1 MFGRTVE
8 SNENA
13 FVNEVKEKELKK
25 KKVMSSLKKH
35 LVYSIV
41 IRLVLIAYGE
51 VQDQISE
58 VQYTDVDYRVVT
70 DGARHIYNGRSPF
83 NRHTYRYTPL
93 LAIFLLPNIYIHRC
107 FGKILFAVF
116 DLVIA
121 VIIKLIIV
129 DEYHMLV
136 LNQSNSIEDIKKKFF
151 TGSNPTK
158 SKVKLS
164 NSKKETSSKW
174 FSSSDRMKFERMGN
188 FSAYVW
194 LYNPLTMV
202 IATRGNGDAITCSL
216 VLMSI
221 YYLLKV
227 QENSS
232 KNKDNEK
239 NVIKCGIF
247 HGLAIHFRLYPVFF
261 SLAYFMYLSDMKGK
275 LNSIQSIV
283 KCFLRPNRKQVL
295 LVVSVLKVLIF
306 TTGIF
311 YLLYN
316 YKFLYESIIYHF
328 VRKDTRHNFS
338 LYFYLQYLNSAELR
352 VNVLEKLLTVT
363 PQLVLIILISFHFC
377 RTRQTIQFAL
387 LLITFIMVTYNPV
400 ITSQYFVWF
409 LSLLPLTINNFRNL
423 SIKQVVILT
432 SLWLIGQGMWLL
444 CAFFLEFKGINS
456 FDFIWLASVFFF
468 IINIIIVQILIE
480 NYDDSSVKLK

>member
-1 MFGRTVE
+1 
-8 SNENA
+8 
-13 FVNEVKEKELKK
+13 
-25 KKVMSSLKKH
+25 MSSLRKH

-58 VQYTDVDYRVVT
+58 VPYTDVDYRVVT
-70 DGARHIYNGRSPF
+70 DGARHIVNGRSPF

-93 LAIFLLPNIYIHRC
+93 LAIFLLPNIFVHRC
-107 FGKILFAVF
+107 FGKILFAAF

-129 DEYHMLV
+129 DEYRLLM
-136 LNQSNSIEDIKKKFF
+136 LNQSNTIEDNKAKMEKKFF
-151 TGSNPTK
+151 TGTG
-158 SKVKLS
+158 KVKIRLS
-164 NSKKETSSKW
+164 NSKKEAPSRW
-174 FSSSDRMKFERMGN
+174 LSSSDRLKFERMGN
-188 FSAYVW
+188 FAACVW

-227 QENSS
+227 QESSS
-232 KNKDNEK
+232 KENEK
-239 NVIKCGIF
+239 NVIMCGVF
-247 HGLAIHFRLYPVFF
+247 HGLAIHFRLYPIFF
-261 SLAYFMYLSDMKGK
+261 SLAYYLYLSDLKNQI
-275 LNSIQSIV
+275 NSVPSIV
-283 KCFLRPNRKQVL
+283 RCFLQPNRKQVL
-295 LVVSVLKVLIF
+295 LIVSVLKVLIF

-316 YKFLYESIIYHF
+316 YEFLYESIIYHF

-338 LYFYLQYLNSAELR
+338 LYFYLQYLNMAEVR
-352 VNVLEKLLTVT
+352 VNILEKLLTVM

-387 LLITFIMVTYNPV
+387 LLIAFIMVTYNPV

-409 LSLLPLTINNFRNL
+409 LSLLPLTINNFRSL
-423 SIKQVVILT
+423 TAKQVIILP
-432 SLWLIGQGMWLL
+432 SLWFLGQGMWLL
-444 CAFFLEFKGINS
+444 CAYFLEFKGINS
-456 FDFIWLASVFFF
+456 FDFIWLASVVFF
-468 IINIIIVQILIE
+468 IINIIIVQVLIE

>member
-1 MFGRTVE
+1 M
-8 SNENA
+8 
-13 FVNEVKEKELKK
+13 
-25 KKVMSSLKKH
+25 SLKRH
-35 LVYSIV
+35 LVYSII

-58 VQYTDVDYRVVT
+58 VPYTDIDYRVVT
-70 DGARHIYNGRSPF
+70 DGAEHIYNGRSPF

-93 LAIFLLPNIYIHRC
+93 LAILLLPNIYLHRC
-107 FGKILFAVF
+107 FGKILFAAF

-121 VIIKLIIV
+121 IIIKKIIV
-129 DEYHMLV
+129 DEFH
-136 LNQSNSIEDIKKKFF
+136 LNQSSSIED
-151 TGSNPTK
+151 
-158 SKVKLS
+158 VKRKLLNGNKAKIRLS
-164 NSKKETSSKW
+164 IKKETTSKL
-174 FSSSDRMKFERMGN
+174 FSSTDRQKFERMGN
-188 FSAYVW
+188 FAAYVW

-202 IATRGNGDAITCSL
+202 IATRGNGDAITCAL
-216 VLMSI
+216 VLMSV

-232 KNKDNEK
+232 KENER
-239 NVIKCGIF
+239 NVIKCGLF

-261 SLAYFMYLSDMKGK
+261 SLAYFMFLSDMKSQINGAPS
-275 LNSIQSIV
+275 LV
-283 KCFLRPNRKQVL
+283 RCFLKPNRKQVL
-295 LVVSVLKVLIF
+295 LVLSVFKVLIF

-311 YLLYN
+311 YMLYN

-338 LYFYLQYLNSAELR
+338 LYFYLQYLNSGAAK
-352 VNVLEKLLTVT
+352 VNLLEKLLTVT

-400 ITSQYFVWF
+400 VTSQYFVWF

-423 SIKQVVILT
+423 SARQVVILP
-432 SLWLIGQGMWLL
+432 SLWFIGQGMWLL
-444 CAFFLEFKGINS
+444 CAYFLEFKGINS
-456 FDFIWLASVFFF
+456 FDFIWLASVIFF
-468 IINIIIVQILIE
+468 IINVIIVQILIE
-480 NYDDSSVKLK
+480 SYDDLSVKLK

>member
-1 MFGRTVE
+1 
-8 SNENA
+8 
-13 FVNEVKEKELKK
+13 
-25 KKVMSSLKKH
+25 MSGLKKH
-35 LVYSIV
+35 LVYSII

-58 VQYTDVDYRVVT
+58 VPYTDIDYRVVT
-70 DGARHIYNGRSPF
+70 DGAEHIYNGRSPF

-93 LAIFLLPNIYIHRC
+93 LAIFLLPNIYLHRC
-107 FGKILFAVF
+107 FGKILFATF

-121 VIIKLIIV
+121 IIIKWIIV
-129 DEYHMLV
+129 DEYQLLMQ
-136 LNQSNSIEDIKKKFF
+136 NQSTSIEDVKKKLF
-151 TGSNPTK
+151 TGTNV
-158 SKVKLS
+158 SKAKIRLS

-174 FSSSDRMKFERMGN
+174 FSSSDRLKFERMGN

-216 VLMSI
+216 VLISV

-227 QENSS
+227 QDNSS
-232 KNKDNEK
+232 KDKENEK
-239 NVIKCGIF
+239 NVIMSGIF
-247 HGLAIHFRLYPVFF
+247 HGLAIHFRLYPIFF
-261 SLAYFMYLSDMKGK
+261 SLAYYMYLSDVKNNINGFRSI
-275 LNSIQSIV
+275 LN
-283 KCFLRPNRKQVL
+283 CFLKPNRKQVL
-295 LVVSVLKVLIF
+295 LIVSVLKVLIF

-338 LYFYLQYLNSAELR
+338 LYFYLQYLNSGEIR
-352 VNVLEKLLTVT
+352 VNVVEKLLTVT

-387 LLITFIMVTYNPV
+387 LLIAFIMVTYNPV

-409 LSLLPLTINNFRNL
+409 LSLLPLTINNFRSL
-423 SIKQVVILT
+423 SIRQVIILP
-432 SLWLIGQGMWLL
+432 SLWFLGQGMWLL
-444 CAFFLEFKGINS
+444 CAYFLEFKGINS
-456 FDFIWLASVFFF
+456 FDFIWLASVIFF

-480 NYDDSSVKLK
+480 NYDDSCVKLK

>member
-1 MFGRTVE
+1 
-8 SNENA
+8 
-13 FVNEVKEKELKK
+13 
-25 KKVMSSLKKH
+25 MSSFKKH
-35 LVYSIV
+35 LLYSVI

-51 VQDQISE
+51 IQDQISE
-58 VQYTDVDYRVVT
+58 VPYTDIDYRVVT

-93 LAIFLLPNIYIHRC
+93 LAMFLLPNIYLHRC
-107 FGKILFAVF
+107 FGKILFAAF

-121 VIIKLIIV
+121 IIIKLIIV

-136 LNQSNSIEDIKKKFF
+136 MNQSNSVEDIKKKFF
-151 TGSNPTK
+151 TGSVTNK
-158 SKVKLS
+158 AKIRLS

-188 FSAYVW
+188 FSANVW

-227 QENSS
+227 QDNSS
-232 KNKDNEK
+232 KEKANER
-239 NVIKCGIF
+239 NVIMCGIF
-247 HGLAIHFRLYPVFF
+247 HGLAIHFRLYPIFF
-261 SLAYFMYLSDMKGK
+261 SLAYYMFLSDVKQHNMSG
-275 LNSIQSIV
+275 LESIL
-283 KCFLRPNRKQVL
+283 KCVLKPNRKQVL

-338 LYFYLQYLNSAELR
+338 LFFYLQYLNSSVVR
-352 VNVLEKLLTVT
+352 VNIVEKLLTMT
-363 PQLVLIILISFHFC
+363 PQLFLIVLISFHFS

-387 LLITFIMVTYNPV
+387 LLIAFIMVTYNPV
-400 ITSQYFVWF
+400 VTSQYFVWF
-409 LSLLPLTINNFRNL
+409 LSLLPLCINNFRSL
-423 SIKQVVILT
+423 SIKQVIILP
-432 SLWLIGQGMWLL
+432 SLWFLGQGMWLL
-444 CAFFLEFKGINS
+444 FAYFLEFKGINS

>member
-1 MFGRTVE
+1 MT
-8 SNENA
+8 
-13 FVNEVKEKELKK
+13 
-25 KKVMSSLKKH
+25 SLKRH

-51 VQDQISE
+51 FQDQVSE
-58 VQYTDVDYRVVT
+58 VPYTDVDYRVVT

-93 LAIFLLPNIYIHRC
+93 LAIFLLPNIYLHRC

-129 DEYHMLV
+129 DEYHLMLS
-136 LNQSNSIEDIKKKFF
+136 QSNSIEENKAKMEKKFF
-151 TGSNPTK
+151 NGAGK
-158 SKVKLS
+158 AKARLS
-164 NSKKETSSKW
+164 SSKKEASGKW
-174 FSSSDRMKFERMGN
+174 FSSSDRQKFERMGN

-221 YYLLKV
+221 YYLLKI
-227 QENSS
+227 QENGSRE
-232 KNKDNEK
+232 KNNEK
-239 NVIKCGIF
+239 NVMLCGIF
-247 HGLAIHFRLYPVFF
+247 HGLAIHFRLYPIFF
-261 SLAYFMYLSDMKGK
+261 SLAYYMYLSDDRSQINGIS
-275 LNSIQSIV
+275 SIF
-283 KCFLRPNRKQVL
+283 KCIFRPNRKQVL
-295 LVVSVLKVLIF
+295 LVVSVMKVLIF

-316 YKFLYESIIYHF
+316 YQFLYESIIYHL

-338 LYFYLQYLNSAELR
+338 LYFYLQYLNSGE
-352 VNVLEKLLTVT
+352 VNIVEKLLTVM

-387 LLITFIMVTYNPV
+387 LLIAFILVTYNPV

-409 LSLLPLTINNFRNL
+409 LSLLPLTVNNFRSL
-423 SIKQVVILT
+423 TMRQMIILP
-432 SLWLIGQGMWLL
+432 SLWFLGQGLWLL
-444 CAFFLEFKGINS
+444 SAYFLEFKGINS
-456 FDFIWLASVFFF
+456 FDFIWLASVIFF

-480 NYDDSSVKLK
+480 NYE

>member
-1 MFGRTVE
+1 
-8 SNENA
+8 
-13 FVNEVKEKELKK
+13 
-25 KKVMSSLKKH
+25 MSGFNKH
-35 LVYSIV
+35 LIYSII

-58 VQYTDVDYRVVT
+58 VPYTDIDYRVVT

-93 LAIFLLPNIYIHRC
+93 LAMFLLPNIYLHRC
-107 FGKILFAVF
+107 FGKILFAAF

-121 VIIKLIIV
+121 YIIKLIIV
-129 DEYHMLV
+129 DEYHLLV
-136 LNQSNSIEDIKKKFF
+136 MNQTNSVEDIKKKFF
-151 TGSNPTK
+151 NGSGNNKPK
-158 SKVKLS
+158 IRLS

-174 FSSSDRMKFERMGN
+174 FSSSDRSKFERMGN

-227 QENSS
+227 QDNSS
-232 KNKDNEK
+232 KKKENEK
-239 NVIKCGIF
+239 NVIMCGVF
-247 HGLAIHFRLYPVFF
+247 HGLAIHFRLYPIFF
-261 SLAYFMYLSDMKGK
+261 SLAYYMYLSDMKHN
-275 LNSIQSIV
+275 LNGLESIV
-283 KCFLRPNRKQVL
+283 KCVLKPNRKQVL

-311 YLLYN
+311 CLLYKQ
-316 YKFLYESIIYHF
+316 KFLYESIIYHF

-338 LYFYLQYLNSAELR
+338 LYFYLQYLNSAVAR
-352 VNVLEKLLTVT
+352 VNVVEKLLTIT
-363 PQLVLIILISFHFC
+363 PQLFLIVLISFHFC
-377 RTRQTIQFAL
+377 RTRQTIQFAIF
-387 LLITFIMVTYNPV
+387 LIAFIMVTYNPV

-409 LSLLPLTINNFRNL
+409 LSLLPLCINNFRNMTM
-423 SIKQVVILT
+423 KQVIILP
-432 SLWLIGQGMWLL
+432 SMWFIGQGMWLL
-444 CAFFLEFKGINS
+444 FAYFLEFKGINS

>member
-1 MFGRTVE
+1 MT
-8 SNENA
+8 
-13 FVNEVKEKELKK
+13 
-25 KKVMSSLKKH
+25 SLKRH
-35 LVYSIV
+35 LVYSLV

-51 VQDQISE
+51 FQDQVSE
-58 VQYTDVDYRVVT
+58 VPYTDVDYRVVT

-93 LAIFLLPNIYIHRC
+93 LAIFLLPNIYLHRC

-129 DEYHMLV
+129 DEYHLMI
-136 LNQSNSIEDIKKKFF
+136 NQSNSIEENKAKMEKKF
-151 TGSNPTK
+151 SNGAGK
-158 SKVKLS
+158 AKVRPS
-164 NSKKETSSKW
+164 SSKKEASGKW
-174 FSSSDRMKFERMGN
+174 FSSSDRQKFERMGN

-221 YYLLKV
+221 YYLLKI
-227 QENSS
+227 QENGSRE
-232 KNKDNEK
+232 KENEK
-239 NVIKCGIF
+239 NVIMCGIF
-247 HGLAIHFRLYPVFF
+247 HGLAIHFRLYPIFF
-261 SLAYFMYLSDMKGK
+261 SLAYYMYLSDDRTQING
-275 LNSIQSIV
+275 IPSIV
-283 KCFLRPNRKQVL
+283 KCILRPNRKQVL
-295 LVVSVLKVLIF
+295 LIVSVMKVLIF

-316 YKFLYESIIYHF
+316 YQFLYESIIYHL

-338 LYFYLQYLNSAELR
+338 LYFYLQYLNSGE
-352 VNVLEKLLTVT
+352 VNIVEKLLTVM

-387 LLITFIMVTYNPV
+387 LLIAFIMVTYNPV

-409 LSLLPLTINNFRNL
+409 LSLLPLTVNNFRSL
-423 SIKQVVILT
+423 TIRQIIILP
-432 SLWLIGQGMWLL
+432 SLWFLGQGLWLL
-444 CAFFLEFKGINS
+444 SAYFLEFKGINS
-456 FDFIWLASVFFF
+456 FDFIWLASVIFF
-468 IINIIIVQILIE
+468 IINIIIVQVLIE
-480 NYDDSSVKLK
+480 NYE

>member
-1 MFGRTVE
+1 
-8 SNENA
+8 
-13 FVNEVKEKELKK
+13 
-25 KKVMSSLKKH
+25 MSGFKKH
-35 LVYSIV
+35 FIYSII

-58 VQYTDVDYRVVT
+58 VPYTDIDYRVVN

-93 LAIFLLPNIYIHRC
+93 LAMFLLPNIYIHRC
-107 FGKILFAVF
+107 FGKILFAAF
-116 DLVIA
+116 DLLIA
-121 VIIKLIIV
+121 YIIKLIIV
-129 DEYHMLV
+129 DEYHLLV
-136 LNQSNSIEDIKKKFF
+136 MNQSNSVEDIKKKFF
-151 TGSNPTK
+151 NGSGSN
-158 SKVKLS
+158 KVKIRLS

-174 FSSSDRMKFERMGN
+174 FSSSDRSKFERMGN

-216 VLMSI
+216 VLISI

-227 QENSS
+227 QDNSS
-232 KNKDNEK
+232 KKKENER
-239 NVIKCGIF
+239 NVIMCGVF
-247 HGLAIHFRLYPVFF
+247 HGLAIHFRLYPIFF
-261 SLAYFMYLSDMKGK
+261 SLAYYMYLSDMKNNMNG
-275 LNSIQSIV
+275 LESIV
-283 KCFLRPNRKQVL
+283 KCVMKPNRKQVL
-295 LVVSVLKVLIF
+295 LVVSVLKVLVF
-306 TTGIF
+306 TTFIF
-311 YLLYN
+311 YMLYN

-338 LYFYLQYLNSAELR
+338 LYFYLQYLNSAVAR
-352 VNVLEKLLTVT
+352 VNVVEKLLTIT
-363 PQLVLIILISFHFC
+363 PQLFLIVLISFHFC

-387 LLITFIMVTYNPV
+387 LLIAFIMVTYNPV

-409 LSLLPLTINNFRNL
+409 LSLLPLSINNFRNL
-423 SIKQVVILT
+423 SMKQVIILP
-432 SLWLIGQGMWLL
+432 SMWFLGQGMWLL
-444 CAFFLEFKGINS
+444 FAYFLEFKGINS

>member
-1 MFGRTVE
+1 MT
-8 SNENA
+8 
-13 FVNEVKEKELKK
+13 
-25 KKVMSSLKKH
+25 SLKRH

-51 VQDQISE
+51 FQDQVSE
-58 VQYTDVDYRVVT
+58 VPYTDVDYRVVT

-93 LAIFLLPNIYIHRC
+93 LAIFLLPNIYLHRC

-129 DEYHMLV
+129 DEYHLM
-136 LNQSNSIEDIKKKFF
+136 LNQSNSIEENKAKMEKKF
-151 TGSNPTK
+151 SNGAGK
-158 SKVKLS
+158 AKVRPS
-164 NSKKETSSKW
+164 SSKKEVSGKW
-174 FSSSDRMKFERMGN
+174 FSSSDRQKFERMGN

-221 YYLLKV
+221 YYLLKI
-227 QENSS
+227 QENGSRE
-232 KNKDNEK
+232 KENEK

-247 HGLAIHFRLYPVFF
+247 HGLAIHFRLYPIFF
-261 SLAYFMYLSDMKGK
+261 SLAYYMYLSDDRTQING
-275 LNSIQSIV
+275 IPSIV
-283 KCFLRPNRKQVL
+283 KCILRPNRKQVL
-295 LVVSVLKVLIF
+295 LVVSVMKVLIF

-316 YKFLYESIIYHF
+316 YQFLYESIIYHL

-338 LYFYLQYLNSAELR
+338 LYFYLQYLNSGE
-352 VNVLEKLLTVT
+352 VNIVEKLLTVM

-387 LLITFIMVTYNPV
+387 LLIAFIMVTYNPV

-409 LSLLPLTINNFRNL
+409 LSLLPLTVNNFRSL
-423 SIKQVVILT
+423 TIRQMIILP
-432 SLWLIGQGMWLL
+432 SLWFLGQGLWLL
-444 CAFFLEFKGINS
+444 SAYFLEFKGINS
-456 FDFIWLASVFFF
+456 FDFIWLASVIFF

-480 NYDDSSVKLK
+480 NYE

>member
-1 MFGRTVE
+1 
-8 SNENA
+8 
-13 FVNEVKEKELKK
+13 
-25 KKVMSSLKKH
+25 MSSLKKH
-35 LVYSIV
+35 LLYSIV
-41 IRLVLIAYGE
+41 IRMLLIAYGE
-51 VQDQISE
+51 IQDQISE

-93 LAIFLLPNIYIHRC
+93 LAIFLLPNIYLHRC
-107 FGKILFAVF
+107 FGKILFAIF

-121 VIIKLIIV
+121 VIIKGIIV

-136 LNQSNSIEDIKKKFF
+136 LNSNSIEKKLL
-151 TGSNPTK
+151 TASSASK

-164 NSKKETSSKW
+164 NSKKETSTKW
-174 FSSSDRMKFERMGN
+174 FLSSDRMRFERMGN

-202 IATRGNGDAITCSL
+202 IATRGNGDAITCAL

-227 QENSS
+227 QDNSLKD
-232 KNKDNEK
+232 KNNEK

-261 SLAYFMYLSDMKGK
+261 SLAYFMYLSDMKNNI
-275 LNSIQSIV
+275 NSFRSIM
-283 KCFLRPNRKQVL
+283 KCFLKPNRKQVL

-338 LYFYLQYLNSAELR
+338 LYFYLQYLNSGELR
-352 VNVLEKLLTVT
+352 VNVLEKLLTAT

-377 RTRQTIQFAL
+377 RTRQTFQFAL

-409 LSLLPLTINNFRNL
+409 LSLLPLTINNFRSL
-423 SIKQVVILT
+423 SIKQVATLT

-444 CAFFLEFKGINS
+444 CAYFLEFKGVQGS
-456 FDFIWLASVFFF
+456 FDFIWLASVIFF
-468 IINIIIVQILIE
+468 IINNIIVQILIE
-480 NYDDSSVKLK
+480 NYDDSNVKLK